1 MKMLM
6 IMRKKHLPCHYIA
19 IETSDKVSKPK
30 KMLNCPQFPTG
41 QNQMSGNPDRLGHRW
56 CLGRVCCDV
65 CGRKNLSEMFSVFPV
80 LRNRGVGLGRLSND
94 M

>member
-1 MKMLM
+1 
-6 IMRKKHLPCHYIA
+6 
-19 IETSDKVSKPK
+19 
-30 KMLNCPQFPTG
+30 MLNCPQFPMG

-56 CLGRVCCDV
+56 CFGRVCCDV

>member
-6 IMRKKHLPCHYIA
+6 IMRKKHLLCHY

-56 CLGRVCCDV
+56 CFGRVCCDV